1 MGLKKNDIMKNMKKG
16 VIMKKDDIKEKLY
29 VGMDI
34 HEETIT
40 GTAMT
45 ENGEIQFRKT
55 IPNTKEAV
63 QCFLSGVP
71 SPQVRIAIEACDL
84 WRGVYK
90 MLRGLGYHVI
100 LANPLKT
107 RQIAGAK
114 KTDKVDSK
122 TLANLL
128 RTRYLPE
135 VYIPKD
141 DILLLRDLTRHRA
154 QLVRTR
160 QRLQLMMQSS
170 LRKEGI
176 PIPDTWN
183 KETKEFFRKASPY
196 TARFMEILDVIEVQV
211 KRAEREIKTI
221 AHNSYLA
228 NILQTIPGIAEF
240 AALMILGEIGDIKRF
255 PHPKKL
261 VNYAGLCPGIYQ
273 SGKKSHPIMNKACNK
288 WLKWIMYVCS
298 GRAAMMD
305 TKYKD
310 HYWKIYRKKGEK
322 VAKRSTARKM
332 LQDVYYMLKYEKS
345 FSSITNQ

>member
-1 MGLKKNDIMKNMKKG
+1 MKKDDIMKKE
-16 VIMKKDDIKEKLY
+16 DIKEKLY

-40 GTAMT
+40 GTAMR
-45 ENGEIQFRKT
+45 EDGEIQFLKT

-63 QCFLSGVP
+63 MCLLSGIP
-71 SPQVRIAIEACDL
+71 SPQVRIVIEACDL

-90 MLRGLGYHVI
+90 MLRELGYHVI
-100 LANPLKT
+100 LANPVKT
-107 RQIAGAK
+107 RHIAGAK

-128 RTRYLPE
+128 RTNYLPE
-135 VYIPKD
+135 VYIPED
-141 DILLLRDLTRHRA
+141 DILSLRDLTRHRS

-170 LRKEGI
+170 LRKEGL
-176 PIPDTWN
+176 PVPDGWN
-183 KETKEFFRKASPY
+183 KETKKFFRKASPY
-196 TARFMEILDVIEVQV
+196 TARFMEIIDVIEVQV
-211 KRAEREIKTI
+211 KRVEHEIKRI

-228 NILQTIPGIAEF
+228 QILQTTPGIAEYS
-240 AALMILGEIGDIKRF
+240 ASMILGEIGDIKRF
-255 PHPKKL
+255 SHPKKL

-273 SGKKSHPIMNKACNK
+273 SGKKSYPIKNKTCNK

-298 GRAAMMD
+298 GRAVMMD

-310 HYWKIYRKKGEK
+310 YYWKIYRKKGGKGGKTEYCQK
-322 VAKRSTARKM
+322 
-332 LQDVYYMLKYEKS
+332 DVTRCILHAQ
-345 FSSITNQ
+345 I

>member
-1 MGLKKNDIMKNMKKG
+1 MKKY
-16 VIMKKDDIKEKLY
+16 DIKEKLY

-34 HEETIT
+34 HKETIT

-63 QCFLSGVP
+63 QCFLSGIP
-71 SPQVRIAIEACDL
+71 SAQVRIAIEACDL
-84 WRGVYK
+84 WRSVYK
-90 MLRGLGYHVI
+90 MLRELGYHVV
-100 LANPLKT
+100 LADPLKT
-107 RQIAGAK
+107 HQIAGKK

-128 RTRYLPE
+128 RTKYLPE
-135 VYIPKD
+135 VYIPEE

-160 QRLQLMMQSS
+160 QRQQLMMYSS
-170 LRKEGI
+170 LRKEGL
-176 PIPDTWN
+176 PVPGQWN
-183 KETKEFFRKASPY
+183 KETKEYFRKASPY
-196 TARFMEILDVIEVQV
+196 SARFMEIIETIEVQV
-211 KRAEREIKTI
+211 KRAEREIKRI

-228 NILQTIPGIAEF
+228 NLLQTTPGIAEF

-255 PHPKKL
+255 SHPKKL
-261 VNYAGLCPGIYQ
+261 VSYAGLCPGIYQ
-273 SGKKSHPIMNKACNK
+273 SGKKSYPVKNKACNK

-298 GRAAMMD
+298 GRATMMD

-310 HYWKIYRKKGEK
+310 HYWKIYRKRGEK

-345 FSSITNQ
+345 FNSKTNQ

>member
-1 MGLKKNDIMKNMKKG
+1 MKNMKTG
-16 VIMKKDDIKEKLY
+16 DIMKKDDMMEKLY

-34 HEETIT
+34 HKKTIT

-45 ENGEIQFRKT
+45 EDGEIQFHKT
-55 IPNTKEAV
+55 IPNTKEAI

-84 WRGVYK
+84 WRSAYK
-90 MLRGLGYHVI
+90 ILRELGYHVV

-107 RQIAGAK
+107 RHIAGTK

-135 VYIPKD
+135 VYIPRD
-141 DILLLRDLTRHRA
+141 DILFLRDLTRHRA
-154 QLVRTR
+154 ELVRTK
-160 QRLQLMMQSS
+160 QRLQNMIKSS

-176 PIPDTWN
+176 PVPDKWN
-183 KETKEFFRKASPY
+183 KETKEFFRKVSPY
-196 TARFMEILDVIEVQV
+196 TARFMEIIDVIDVQI
-211 KRAEREIKTI
+211 KRVEHQIKRI

-228 NILQTIPGIAEF
+228 NILLTTPGIAEF

-255 PHPKKL
+255 SHPKKL
-261 VNYAGLCPGIYQ
+261 VSYAGLCPGIYQ
-273 SGKKSHPIMNKACNK
+273 SGEKSYPIKNKACNK
-288 WLKWIMYVCS
+288 WLKWIVYVCS
-298 GRAAMMD
+298 GRAIMMD

-310 HYWKIYRKKGEK
+310 HYWKIYKKKGEK

-332 LQDVYYMLKYEKS
+332 LIDIYYMLKYEKS
-345 FSSITNQ
+345 YNSIANR